1 MDEDQSLAIV
11 RLRGEKPLG
20 LSALSVDL
28 GSFLATAR
36 EVGTDAGLLLLTVR
50 ALTVRRNAPIALKEL
65 CWVLGARRHAIRR
78 WLDRLERSG
87 LAVWHDDG
95 GLLRLDVASTETERT
110 LFCPDDAPGV
120 VHRVPTFWFV
130 RTLPL
135 VGRRA
140 FLVYLYLRSRERAAG
155 LTSPVSL
162 GMVARACALPTS
174 GSAARA
180 ISRLRRARLLGSD
193 GGRHRFLLTDPPPLT
208 RVERL
213 WLSLLASGVLPVT
226 TLGRY
231 ALGSAIAAVVAGIV
245 ALLSLI
251 FVR

>member
-95 GLLRLDVASTETERT
+95 DGLLRFEIEASAFCHQMVRSIVGTLVA
-110 LFCPDDAPGV
+110 
-120 VHRVPTFWFV
+120 
-130 RTLPL
+130 
-135 VGRRA
+135 VGRGRRTPGELLGIMRSGDRA
-140 FLVYLYLRSRERAAG
+140 RAADLAPPRG
-155 LTSPVSL
+155 LTLWTVRYPGWDSVPDEV
-162 GMVARACALPTS
+162 T
-174 GSAARA
+174 
-180 ISRLRRARLLGSD
+180 RRR
-193 GGRHRFLLTDPPPLT
+193 
-208 RVERL
+208 
-213 WLSLLASGVLPVT
+213 
-226 TLGRY
+226 
-231 ALGSAIAAVVAGIV
+231 
-245 ALLSLI
+245 
-251 FVR
+251 